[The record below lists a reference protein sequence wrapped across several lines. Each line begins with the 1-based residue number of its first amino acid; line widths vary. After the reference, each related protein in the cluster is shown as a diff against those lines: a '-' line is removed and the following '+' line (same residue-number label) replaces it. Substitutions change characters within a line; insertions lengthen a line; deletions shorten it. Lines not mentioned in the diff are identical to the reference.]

1 MFWADR
7 LVEEIKGKYKEKIA
21 SKKALII
28 RDEKTASGRIH
39 VGSLRGV
46 AIHGIISEILS
57 EQNVKNKFLYEIN
70 DFDPMDS
77 LPVYLDSEKFKPF
90 MGKPLCDIPSPDGKA
105 ENYAE
110 YFAEEFIGVI
120 KELGF
125 KPEYYRSS
133 ELYKSGKYNQAI
145 KSVLE
150 NAGKIREIYKK
161 VSNSIK
167 PDDWLP
173 LQVVCEKCGK
183 IGTTK
188 VISFD
193 GEKVE
198 YVCEPELVEWAIGC
212 GHRGK
217 ISPFNG
223 NAKLPWKAEW
233 AAKFVVMDVD
243 IEGAG
248 KDHSTKGGSREITDA
263 ICKEVFKREPP
274 FNIPYEFFLVAGRK
288 MSASKGA
295 GASSRE
301 IADLLPTELL
311 RLLMFVKEPQR
322 AIDFIPDGDTIPV
335 LYDLYDKLADN
346 YFKGVKDDYARI
358 FSLSHKTT
366 QIEKRFLPRFSQI
379 AFLVQMPHM
388 NLEEEAEKIKGEKLT
403 ELDKEEISSRSRY
416 ASHWLKN
423 YAPEDYKYELQ
434 KSVPES
440 VGDFNGKQKVAL
452 KILLDYIKSQ
462 KVLSGQTLHAKL
474 HEIKEQAQI
483 DPKEL
488 FSAIYLSFLGKE
500 NGPKAGW
507 FLSVLDKKFL
517 EERLEEVMEK

>member
-193 GEKVE
+193 GEK
-198 YVCEPELVEWAIGC
+198 WNMFA
-212 GHRGK
+212 
-217 ISPFNG
+217 SPSWLNG
-223 NAKLPWKAEW
+223 QLAAVI
-233 AAKFVVMDVD
+233 AAKF
-243 IEGAG
+243 
-248 KDHSTKGGSREITDA
+248 
-263 ICKEVFKREPP
+263 
-274 FNIPYEFFLVAGRK
+274 
-288 MSASKGA
+288 
-295 GASSRE
+295 
-301 IADLLPTELL
+301 L
-311 RLLMFVKEPQR
+311 RLTAMQNFHGKRNGRRNLLLWMLILKAR
-322 AIDFIPDGDTIPV
+322 ARTIPQ
-335 LYDLYDKLADN
+335 KA
-346 YFKGVKDDYARI
+346 
-358 FSLSHKTT
+358 
-366 QIEKRFLPRFSQI
+366 
-379 AFLVQMPHM
+379 VQ
-388 NLEEEAEKIKGEKLT
+388 
-403 ELDKEEISSRSRY
+403 
-416 ASHWLKN
+416 
-423 YAPEDYKYELQ
+423 
-434 KSVPES
+434 
-440 VGDFNGKQKVAL
+440 GK
-452 KILLDYIKSQ
+452 
-462 KVLSGQTLHAKL
+462 
-474 HEIKEQAQI
+474 
-483 DPKEL
+483 
-488 FSAIYLSFLGKE
+488 
-500 NGPKAGW
+500 
-507 FLSVLDKKFL
+507 
-517 EERLEEVMEK
+517 